1 MGRCSCRED
10 RGGIEYRGL
19 EIIHC
24 ERKNLPQSS
33 KFQVFEQVMKILQP
47 SISSITISHSP
58 PSLPLASTSPFST
71 LFLTFQTPN
80 LIAQQHFRAHTLPPP
95 VSSSGDHK
103 PTRRIDM
110 QSADNTGAM
119 ARNDEEGNCAAS
131 VFDIAEIVEAEDIIR
146 CTGSFISISHA
157 NKEGIRVEG

>member
-1 MGRCSCRED
+1 MC
-10 RGGIEYRGL
+10 IESWKDPSQKQ
-19 EIIHC
+19 EIPSF
-24 ERKNLPQSS
+24 RKTHEFTS
-33 KFQVFEQVMKILQP
+33 ILN
-47 SISSITISHSP
+47 IFYYTLTYT
-58 PSLPLASTSPFST
+58 SLPLPLLPIS
-71 LFLTFQTPN
+71 LLLTFQTPN

-95 VSSSGDHK
+95 IPSSGDHK

-146 CTGSFISISHA
+146 CTG
-157 NKEGIRVEG
+157 